1 MFLLLSWFQKC
12 IQVLGKHLTENLAWY
27 SALRGGPP
35 RSPPKGWFARH
46 LSTCLAVEFHMPSIA
61 GPRVSIDSEC
71 PRSRVRAYLP
81 AYAAIFLLLI
91 LEEVG
96 GIVPGILRFSSDE
109 RIQMLQRSRADCLGP
124 HVGYVLGRPHML
136 SANT

>member
-61 GPRVSIDSEC
+61 GPRVSL
-71 PRSRVRAYLP
+71 Y
-81 AYAAIFLLLI
+81 AYASIFLLPVLK
-91 LEEVG
+91 EVVG
-96 GIVPGILRFSSDE
+96 VPRFSADE
-109 RIQMLQRSRADCLGP
+109 RIQMFQRACADGLGP
-124 HVGYVLGRPHML
+124 HVGYIISRPHMFCADPEDGVQL
-136 SANT
+136 W